1 MQHFSSERTVRAK
14 NEWIRPQHRPL
25 QAVTKRG
32 VALPGGWAEPRPGYS
47 ASPVA
52 ESTRTHSVFLGWLP
66 WRAKA
71 GYGTERFPSTD
82 TALGWGKDR
91 TTWYSDFLLTGKFG
105 CVLWETRRIELGK
118 GRKWVQAPQAGA
130 PQRPPSPAAVKVT
143 SEKDPGSTARR
154 GRQGQQHG
162 KPKTNVG
169 GTVISLTDLPGPW
182 VLGA

>member
-66 WRAKA
+66 WRPKA
-71 GYGTERFPSTD
+71 GMGQKGFLAQTLLWGEVKTEPRD
-82 TALGWGKDR
+82 
-91 TTWYSDFLLTGKFG
+91 SDFLLTKWNLAVHCGKLQGLNWRKEGSEF
-105 CVLWETRRIELGK
+105 RPHKLGLPRGHLPLQQWGSHLK
-118 GRKWVQAPQAGA
+118 KTLEAQPGEAGRVSNME
-130 PQRPPSPAAVKVT
+130 SPKQMLEAQWY
-143 SEKDPGSTARR
+143 P
-154 GRQGQQHG
+154 
-162 KPKTNVG
+162 
-169 GTVISLTDLPGPW
+169 
-182 VLGA
+182 